1 MYYALVAL
9 AVSSALIAILCFRIN
24 GVLGTNPLEDES
36 PNSNAITEDYIDIS
50 VKKVVQMIIVLLLF
64 RFAYIDS
71 FSLISG
77 KTLSQ
82 CDSVAEFPNSAYMIA
97 CGYYN
102 NKDNSAIDPS
112 VWFKNKFRKE
122 PQYIKILN

>member
-1 MYYALVAL
+1 MYYVLAALG
-9 AVSSALIAILCFRIN
+9 VSSALIAIMLFRIN
-24 GVLGTNPLEDES
+24 GILGTNLFEDES
-36 PNSNAITEDYIDIS
+36 PNNNTITEDKIDIS
-50 VKKVVQMIIVLLLF
+50 VTKVVQMIIVLLLF

-71 FSLISG
+71 FRLISG

-102 NKDNSAIDPS
+102 NNDNSVIIDRS
-112 VWFKNKFRKE
+112 VWFRNKFRKE
-122 PQYIKILN
+122 PQI

>member
-9 AVSSALIAILCFRIN
+9 ALSSAFVAILFSRIN
-24 GVLGTNPLEDES
+24 GILGSNPFEDES
-36 PNSNAITEDYIDIS
+36 PNGNAITEDNIDIS

-64 RFAYIDS
+64 MFAYEDS

-82 CDSVAEFPNSAYMIA
+82 CDSAAEFPNSVYMIA

-102 NKDNSAIDPS
+102 SKDKIVTDSS
-112 VWFKNKFRKE
+112 VWFDNKFRKE
-122 PQYIKILN
+122 PYI